1 MGLTIHYRLTTELT
15 NPKDVRQLVETIRQ
29 HALDL
34 PFKEVGDVKE
44 FKGDETDFRSGD
56 EKDRWLKIQSS
67 GYVAA
72 GRGMLAVAPL
82 HVIALP
88 TWPGEGCEPANFGF
102 CTYPAFFPAPPKGKR
117 VPTRLTGWRW
127 TSFCKTQYASDPKAG
142 GVQNFLRC
150 HLCVVKMLDFIKQ
163 TGLVTVEVKDE
174 GEYWKKRDLLA
185 LGKEVS
191 EWNDLVAGLVSEFR
205 TEAEGKS
212 IEAPIT
218 GFPSFEHL
226 EAKGLERLA
235 ELRRRL
241 KDDEAGR

>member
-34 PFKEVGDVKE
+34 PFKEVGEVKE
-44 FKGDETDFRSGD
+44 FTGNETDYRSGD
-56 EKDRWLKIQSS
+56 EEDRWLKIQSS

-88 TWPGEGCEPANFGF
+88 TWPGEGCK
-102 CTYPAFFPAPPKGKR
+102 YPAFFPSPPKGKK
-117 VPTRLTGWRW
+117 VPTRLSGWRW

-142 GVQNFLRC
+142 GVENFLRC
-150 HLCVVKMLDFIKQ
+150 HLSVIKVLDFIKQ
-163 TGLVTVEVKDE
+163 TGLVTVEVRDE
-174 GEYWKKRDLLA
+174 GDYWEKRNVAALA
-185 LGKEVS
+185 KEVG
-191 EWNDLVAGLVSEFR
+191 EWNELVAGVVSEFR
-205 TEAEGKS
+205 MEAEGKN

-226 EAKGLERLA
+226 EAKGRDRLA

-241 KDDEAGR
+241 RQDDAGP